1 MSARIFFAFVSF
13 LLINTAY
20 ADLGVHSTVKVPEPV
35 FDFGSVSQG
44 ATITHDFKIQNTGN
58 AVLRVNK
65 IVPSCGC
72 TAGTM
77 DPEKIKP
84 GESGVIHVSF
94 DTAGF
99 SGNKVKTVR
108 LYTNDPFSES
118 VLLTL
123 KGSIEPDTRIE
134 PRQLLFNDVIKDGES
149 ILNAEQVLTI
159 SVREG
164 AGVTLGTVKTYAPHI
179 EIKELSSSATQKRL
193 QISIAPSAPKGE
205 IRDKIIVQV
214 KGGKRNSINVP
225 VYAVVSG
232 SVKASQSVISFGV
245 ITGTDIVRRSIKIS
259 NRGET
264 PVHITEV
271 LTPHDSISAS
281 VVEAQKGKDF
291 VLHIDLDPT
300 KLKGDLKGTVRVLTD
315 SLETKSI
322 PVSLIGI
329 QPPQS

>member
-1 MSARIFFAFVSF
+1 MLVRIFIF
-13 LLINTAY
+13 LLSFCFLDTAC
-20 ADLGVHSTVKVPEPV
+20 ADLGIHSTVKVPEPV
-35 FDFGSVSQG
+35 LNFGSVAQG
-44 ATITHDFKIQNTGN
+44 ATITHDFKIHNTGN

-72 TAGTM
+72 TAGTLEP
-77 DPEKIKP
+77 DKIKP

-99 SGNKVKTVR
+99 SGNQVKTVR
-108 LYTNDPFSES
+108 LYTNDPLSES

-149 ILNAEQVLTI
+149 ILNSEQVLTV
-159 SVREG
+159 SAREG
-164 AGVTLGTVKTYAPHI
+164 SGVTLGDVKTYARHI
-179 EIKELSSSATQKRL
+179 KIEELSSSSTQKKL
-193 QISIAPSAPKGE
+193 QVSIAPTAPKGE

-225 VYAVVSG
+225 VYAVVAG
-232 SVKASQSVISFGV
+232 PVKASQSVVSFGV
-245 ITGTDIVRRSIKIS
+245 ITGSEVLRRSIKIN
-259 NRGET
+259 NRGEK
-264 PVHITEV
+264 PVQITDV
-271 LTPHDSISAS
+271 LTPHDSVSAS
-281 VVEAQKGKDF
+281 IVEAQEGKNF

-300 KLKGDLKGTVRVLTD
+300 KLKGDLKGSVRVLTD
-315 SLETKSI
+315 SPEAQSI
-322 PVSLIGI
+322 SVSLIGI